1 MAAKDTVKEMRGIIT
16 RARSGARALAVTHTA
31 VKDRA
36 LFRMAKH
43 LDAAREEI
51 KKANAKDVS
60 LAESSGRNSAF
71 IDRLRLTN
79 ARIDAMRDMICSV
92 ARLDDPVGAVL
103 ESSVRPN
110 GLHINK
116 VRVPIGVI
124 GIIYEARP
132 NVTADC
138 AALCLKSGN
147 SVILRGGSDAISSNI
162 AIYEALKQGAQKEG
176 LDPGAFILVEDTSRE
191 MVDAML
197 EASGGIDL
205 IMPRGGE
212 SLIKEVVEKS
222 RVPVIK
228 HYKGVCHI
236 YVDADADIDMALR
249 ICLNAKVQRPG
260 VCNAMETMLVHR
272 KIAPKFLA
280 VAGDELKKNGVQIK
294 GCPETRKIIKYAQE
308 SSEKD
313 YYTEW
318 LDLVLNVKVVAS
330 LDEAIEHISKYG
342 SAHSDAIITDNND
355 NANEFTLKV
364 DSAAVYVNASTRFTD
379 GGEFGKGA
387 EIGISTDKIHARG
400 PMGLEELCSY
410 KYVVHGTGQV
420 RS

>member
-1 MAAKDTVKEMRGIIT
+1 MTILDVQTKMKDILQQARRGAK
-16 RARSGARALAVTHTA
+16 ALAVTSSS

-43 LDAAREEI
+43 LDAARDDV
-51 KKANAKDVS
+51 KKANQEDV
-60 LAESSGRNSAF
+60 ARAVSSGKNKAF
-71 IDRLRLTN
+71 IDRLKLDDG
-79 ARIDAMRDMICSV
+79 RIDAMCEMLCAV
-92 ARLDDPVGAVL
+92 ARLQDPIGSVL
-103 ESSVRPN
+103 ESIVRPN

-138 AALCLKSGN
+138 IALCIMSGN
-147 SVILRGGSDAISSNI
+147 AAILRGGSDAIASNI
-162 AIYEALKQGAQKEG
+162 AIYNALKKGAEKEG
-176 LDPGAFILVEDTSRE
+176 LDGGAFTLIEDTSRE

-197 EASGGIDL
+197 TSTGGIDL

-228 HYKGVCHI
+228 HYKGICHV
-236 YVDADADIDMALR
+236 YVDSDANIEMALN
-249 ICLNAKVQRPG
+249 ICLNAKTQRPG
-260 VCNAMETMLVHR
+260 VCNAMETMLVHK
-272 KIAPKFLA
+272 KIAEKFLPRA
-280 VAGDELKKNGVQIK
+280 AEELGKKGVRIK
-294 GCPETRKIIKYAQE
+294 ACPKTLKIIKNA
-308 SSEKD
+308 EKATEED
-313 YYTEW
+313 YSTEW
-318 LDLVLNVKVVAS
+318 LDLILNVKVVNS
-330 LDEAIEHISKYG
+330 LEDAMDHISRYG
-342 SAHSDAIITDNND
+342 SAHSDAIVTDNND

-364 DSAAVYVNASTRFTD
+364 DSAAVYVNVSTRFTD

-420 RS
+420 RE